1 MLFSGLE
8 RRSGIRRFGEEE
20 VRALKL
26 IDCLKKSGLEIRDIR
41 RFMDW
46 CKEGAASYPQRLE
59 LFVRQS
65 QKVSAEIRRMEQVQ
79 DMLRYKC
86 WYYEQLLA
94 GAAAE
99 ELPDPTNGKMPPEI
113 CRVYTNAF
121 AEAET

>member
-1 MLFSGLE
+1 MLFPGLE

-41 RFMDW
+41 CFMDW
-46 CKEGAASYPQRLE
+46 CKEGAASYLQRLE

-79 DMLRYKC
+79 DMLR
-86 WYYEQLLA
+86 
-94 GAAAE
+94 
-99 ELPDPTNGKMPPEI
+99 
-113 CRVYTNAF
+113 
-121 AEAET
+121 